1 MYRVTVSVSIHV
13 EYKGDVMVIH
23 TLGVHEEG
31 FLSGYLDDVISFELR
46 KMYIV
51 WYLLGES

>member
-13 EYKGDVMVIH
+13 EYKGDVMVVH

-46 KMYIV
+46 RMYSV